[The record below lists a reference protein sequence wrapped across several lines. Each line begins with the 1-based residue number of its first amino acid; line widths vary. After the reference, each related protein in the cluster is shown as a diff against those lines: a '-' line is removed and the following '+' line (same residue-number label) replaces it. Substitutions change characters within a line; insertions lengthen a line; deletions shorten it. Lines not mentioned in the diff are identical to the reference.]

1 MIFMANLEANQSA
14 VHNFINANNK
24 NHTLSSKKL
33 PYKHCTINKFTILHQ
48 NIRGI
53 SNKIDEFLNSLSPNA
68 PHTICLT
75 EHHSRTEEL
84 SNVNFGHYSLGASF
98 CRQTYSHGGVCIF
111 VPKNIV
117 SCS

>member
-1 MIFMANLEANQSA
+1 MLLFHHCSVPFL
-14 VHNFINANNK
+14 
-24 NHTLSSKKL
+24 LS
-33 PYKHCTINKFTILHQ
+33 YKHCTRNKFTILHQ

-53 SNKIDEFLNSLSPNA
+53 SNKIDEFLNSVSPNA
-68 PHTICLT
+68 PHIICLT